1 MCRPRRPLGT
11 WNVTGQGSDPPA
23 AARAAAVTPRAP
35 AGAAGHPLRWV
46 LLGIAPVGAAG
57 HPPRWVL
64 LGIRPGGC
72 CLAVF
77 EILGCA
83 DALTVTEQACTSGL
97 PYGSGQSSLV
107 EAMFPEE
114 AEETPSCLARGTVCL
129 SPLRAFLELG
139 LGCM

>member
-1 MCRPRRPLGT
+1 M
-11 WNVTGQGSDPPA
+11 
-23 AARAAAVTPRAP
+23 
-35 AGAAGHPLRWV
+35 
-46 LLGIAPVGAAG
+46 LLGIRSGGCCLASL
-57 HPPRWVL
+57 RWVL